1 MTNVPS
7 SSGEPAG
14 PRPASR
20 RLVLQLLATLFG
32 AAACNMPGIR
42 PVTPSPPS
50 GDEWEQ
56 ADPPPPSPA
65 ATVAAPPSQTEV
77 PLTQPS
83 TPTPASSAPPVIVD
97 AHEDI
102 AWNWLEFG
110 RDPARSA
117 LEIRAEEAGTAVQQG
132 FGGRT
137 TGLPQWLEG
146 RIAVIFATLFV
157 MPERHSY
164 GSWMTQTYADA
175 GEAHRKAS
183 QQLDRYRELAG
194 RETQVRIIE
203 TLEDLDEVL
212 ATWQVPTTS
221 PSVGLVLL
229 MEGADPIQEP
239 DEVRQWYDRGLRIV
253 GPAWVRT
260 RYAGGTGEPGPLT
273 EAGRALLAAMAGL
286 GMILDLSHMA
296 EEAYLEAVD
305 IYQGA
310 VIASHSNPRAFL
322 PTDRGLS
329 DEMIRRL
336 AARDGVVGI
345 MPYNRYLKPGWDVGQ
360 GRESVPVST
369 VVEAIDWVVQLTGSV
384 GHTGIG
390 SDFDGGFGVEAIPAG
405 MDTIADLPMIA
416 EALGSRGYSDEDIAL
431 IMGGNWLRILRN
443 RLPHRSH
450 DMPVGR

>member
-1 MTNVPS
+1 
-7 SSGEPAG
+7 
-14 PRPASR
+14 
-20 RLVLQLLATLFG
+20 
-32 AAACNMPGIR
+32 MPGIR
-42 PVTPSPPS
+42 SVTPSSTP

-56 ADPPPPSPA
+56 ADPPPPSLV
-65 ATVAAPPSQTEV
+65 ATAAAPPLQTET
-77 PLTQPS
+77 PPTQTPA
-83 TPTPASSAPPVIVD
+83 PTPGGVPPVIVD

-117 LEIRAEEAGTAVQQG
+117 LEVRAEEAGTAVQQG
-132 FGGRT
+132 VGGRT
-137 TGLPQWLEG
+137 TGLPQWIEG

-164 GSWMTQTYADA
+164 GSWMTQTYTDA
-175 GEAHRKAS
+175 GEAHRKAG
-183 QQLDRYRELAG
+183 QQLDRYRELAA
-194 RETQVRIIE
+194 RETQVQIVE
-203 TLEDLDEVL
+203 TREDLDEVL
-212 ATWQVPTTS
+212 ATWEAPAAS
-221 PSVGLVLL
+221 PCVGLVLL

-239 DEVRQWYDRGLRIV
+239 AEVRQWYDRGLRIV
-253 GPAWVRT
+253 GPAWVQT
-260 RYAGGTGEPGPLT
+260 RYAGGTGEPGPLA
-273 EAGRALLAAMAGL
+273 EAGRDLLAAMSGL

-360 GRESVPVST
+360 GREGVPIST

-384 GHTGIG
+384 GHAGIG

-416 EALGSRGYSDEDIAL
+416 EALGNRGYSDEDIAL
-431 IMGGNWLRILRN
+431 IMGGNWLRILRS
-443 RLPHRSH
+443 RLPHRQH
-450 DMPVGR
+450 GMPVGL